1 MNTSTKCNCCCKEDV
16 CAIKDDYIADCRR
29 IKDAIISEATSVSI
43 SCRHFAAHSR
53 VRASLQE
60 EAQHE

>member
-16 CAIKDDYIADCRR
+16 CAIKDDYIADCKR

-43 SCRHFAAHSR
+43 SCKHFAPNSS
-53 VRASLQE
+53 VRAVLPK
-60 EAQHE
+60 EAQHG